1 MFRRNNIIWRSLLKH
16 LLLLATCLGSLSLG
30 NILSKADSQDHLRV
44 NLYLIQSDSNLKK
57 YGKRIIDKAIEKVK
71 ARPRLKFSSEYEVNQ
86 FLNNI
91 SRLHPELRLT
101 EQESHSNKQQTPSK
115 ETRRAEAPRNSNTSR
130 PAASLSSYRRLSK
143 DEILANIKAELEKSD
158 YDAIKQFKDDFINR
172 LHSQE
177 IQLNP
182 YRDSSKIPALL
193 FRELQYYL
201 KLHPEMIYHLDGIN
215 LSPEVADSFVSRL
228 ANAYSLDNMLS
239 IVQEARAYGQGIIDT
254 IAKREEAK
262 AILTEHRNTYKER
275 NQRVGDDYYSTA
287 FHEIDE
293 AITIQQLNK
302 AIAIV
307 ENEAYRVRNKSFDYN
322 GRHHGFITLRK
333 IS

>member
-30 NILSKADSQDHLRV
+30 NILSKADSQNHLRV

-57 YGKRIIDKAIEKVK
+57 YGKSIIDKAVEKVK

-91 SRLHPELRLT
+91 NRLYPDLRST
-101 EQESHSNKQQTPSK
+101 EQETQSST
-115 ETRRAEAPRNSNTSR
+115 R
-130 PAASLSSYRRLSK
+130 PAPSYQARSSQASHTANTYRTTTPYSSYRRYS
-143 DEILANIKAELEKSD
+143 DAQILANIKAELEKSD

-201 KLHPEMIYHLDGIN
+201 KLHPEMIYRLDGIN
-215 LSPEVADSFVSRL
+215 LSPDTADSFVNRL

-239 IVQEARAYGQGIIDT
+239 ILQEAKAYGQGIINT

-262 AILTEHRNTYKER
+262 AILTEHRNTYRGR
-275 NQRVGDDYYSTA
+275 NQHVGDDYYSIA

-293 AITIQQLNK
+293 AITVQQLNK

-322 GRHHGFITLRK
+322 GRHHGFFTLRK

>member
-30 NILSKADSQDHLRV
+30 NILSKADSQNHLRV

-57 YGKRIIDKAIEKVK
+57 YGKRIIDKAVEKVK

-91 SRLHPELRLT
+91 SRLYPDLRST
-101 EQESHSNKQQTPSK
+101 EQETQSSTPPAPSYQARSSQASHT
-115 ETRRAEAPRNSNTSR
+115 ANTYRTTTSY
-130 PAASLSSYRRLSK
+130 SSYRRYS
-143 DEILANIKAELEKSD
+143 DAQILANIKAELEKSD
-158 YDAIKQFKDDFINR
+158 YDAIKHFKDDFLNR

-177 IQLNP
+177 IKLSP
-182 YRDSSKIPALL
+182 FKDRSKIPALL
-193 FRELQYYL
+193 FRELQHYL
-201 KLHPEMIYHLDGIN
+201 KLHPEMIYRLDGIN
-215 LSPEVADSFVSRL
+215 LSPDTADSFVNRL

-239 IVQEARAYGQGIIDT
+239 ILQEARAYGQDIINT

-262 AILTEHRNTYKER
+262 AILTEHRNTYRER

-322 GRHHGFITLRK
+322 GRHHGFFTLRK

>member
-1 MFRRNNIIWRSLLKH
+1 MLSRHNIVQRSLVKH
-16 LLLLATCLGSLSLG
+16 LLLLATLLGSLGLG
-30 NILSKADSQDHLRV
+30 NSLSKADSQDHLHV
-44 NLYLIQSDSNLKK
+44 NLYLIQSDSNLKR

-101 EQESHSNKQQTPSK
+101 EQETQSNKQQTPSK
-115 ETRRAEAPRNSNTSR
+115 ETRRAEASRNSNTSR
-130 PAASLSSYRRLSK
+130 PAASLSSYRRYS
-143 DEILANIKAELEKSD
+143 DAQILANIKAELEKSD
-158 YDAIKQFKDDFINR
+158 YDAIKQFKDDFLNR

-177 IQLNP
+177 IKLSP
-182 YRDSSKIPALL
+182 FRDRSKTPALL
-193 FRELQYYL
+193 FRELQHYL
-201 KLHPEMIYHLDGIN
+201 KLHPEMIYRLDGIN
-215 LSPEVADSFVSRL
+215 LSPDTADSFVNRL

-239 IVQEARAYGQGIIDT
+239 ILQEARAYGQGIINT

-262 AILTEHRNTYKER
+262 AILTEHRNTYKH
-275 NQRVGDDYYSTA
+275 RVSEDYYNTA

-302 AIAIV
+302 AIEIV